1 MKNFVISEE
10 QLKFLI
16 ENKRLFETTD
26 DSDNKMFKQQLY
38 TIAQIAQQ
46 LHDTVDDNTKLED
59 WVVSKVAVA
68 DHIMTA
74 VAKSIMYGENQDDMS
89 GMDTLNPDDL
99 IIGK

>member
-1 MKNFVISEE
+1 MKNIIISEE
-10 QLKFLI
+10 QLKLLVNSKKI
-16 ENKRLFETTD
+16 LESTH
-26 DSDNKMFKQQLY
+26 DNDNELFKQQLH
-38 TIAQIAQQ
+38 TIAQIAQD
-46 LHDTVDDNTKLED
+46 LHDKIDNDTKLED

-74 VAKSIMYGENQDDMS
+74 VAKNIMYGESQDDMS